1 MRISAFLIVMS
12 IAGSAHAQLFQTC
25 ATYMGESD
33 KSIEAFVKRA
43 YRKSIQEEFG
53 VTPAEAQKAAA
64 CFARVVSEVRQSV
77 SEDCRKG
84 SIDAEAVNIRLA
96 ALRAELLQAMQR
108 CVSFSV
114 AVPGPVIPAE
124 PAP

>member
-33 KSIEAFVKRA
+33 KSIEALVKRA

-53 VTPAEAQKAAA
+53 VTPAEAQKASA

-84 SIDAEAVNIRLA
+84 SIDAEADIRLA